1 MFNQVVV
8 GRSAVFLDRDGVLT
22 RCFVRDGKAYA
33 PRALG
38 DFRLLPWA
46 AKSVERLQL
55 AGFVVVVVTNQPD
68 IGNKLVDRAVVDTM
82 HKLLRSRTSVDDI
95 EMCPHRQDEGC
106 PCRKPKPGMLL
117 NAARRHNIDLSRSFM
132 VGDRA
137 SDVAAG
143 EAVGCHT
150 VFIDRQY
157 REPAPTEPT
166 AIVRSLPA
174 AVHFILDHA
183 SAP

>member
-1 MFNQVVV
+1 M

-22 RCFVRDGKAYA
+22 RSFVKNGKAFA
-33 PRALG
+33 PRVLE

-46 AKSVERLQL
+46 AKSVERLKL
-55 AGFVVVVVTNQPD
+55 AGFIVVVVTNQPD
-68 IGNKLVDRAVVDTM
+68 IGNKLVDRAVVETM
-82 HKLLRSRTSVDDI
+82 NNLLRIRTTIDDV

-106 PCRKPKPGMLL
+106 PCRKPKPGMLFG
-117 NAARRHNIDLSRSFM
+117 AARRHQIDLGRSFM

-143 EAVGCHT
+143 EAAGCHT
-150 VFIDRQY
+150 VFIDRRY
-157 REPAPTEPT
+157 REPAPTAPT

-174 AVHFILDHA
+174 AVHFILNY
-183 SAP
+183 SSGS